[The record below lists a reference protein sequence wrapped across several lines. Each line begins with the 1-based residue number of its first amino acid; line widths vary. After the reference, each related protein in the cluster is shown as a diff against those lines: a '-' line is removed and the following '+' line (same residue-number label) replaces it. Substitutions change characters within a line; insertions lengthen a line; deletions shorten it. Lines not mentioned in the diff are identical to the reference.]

1 MGMNKDFLDYFGK
14 NFAGVEFTIDDLR
27 NDGYIMSLLEQEE
40 LEQSM
45 EENAFYL
52 RQMNVKEKEEEIDD
66 EFKEKKEGLEKELE
80 EQKETFKELN
90 DKEWESTTYTKK
102 NPLPIDYSEMD
113 QKELYYQQ
121 RFEQRLSIMLSM
133 IGMGGK
139 DNSLSEKNMNKSMAD
154 FMEFKSK
161 IGNLQFN

>member
-27 NDGYIMSLLEQEE
+27 NDGYIMSLLEQEQ

-52 RQMNVKEKEEEIDD
+52 RQMNVKEIDD

-80 EQKETFKELN
+80 EQKEKFKELN
-90 DKEWESTTYTKK
+90 DKEWVSTKYT
-102 NPLPIDYSEMD
+102 PSASQPIDYSEMD

-133 IGMGGK
+133 IGMGG
-139 DNSLSEKNMNKSMAD
+139 NALTLSEKNINKSMAD

-161 IGNLQFN
+161 IGDLQFN

>member
-1 MGMNKDFLDYFGK
+1 MNKDFLDYFGK

-27 NDGYIMSLLEQEE
+27 NDGYIMSLLEEEE
-40 LEQSM
+40 LVQSM
-45 EENAFYL
+45 EEKAFYL
-52 RQMNVKEKEEEIDD
+52 RQMNVKEKEEGEMND
-66 EFKEKKEGLEKELE
+66 EFKEKKEELEKELE

-90 DKEWESTTYTKK
+90 DKEWESITYTKAS
-102 NPLPIDYSEMD
+102 PLPVDYSEMD

-154 FMEFKSK
+154 FMELKSK
-161 IGNLQFN
+161 MGGLF

>member
-1 MGMNKDFLDYFGK
+1 MNKDFLNYFGK

-40 LEQSM
+40 LVQSM

-52 RQMNVKEKEEEIDD
+52 RQMNMKEIDD

-80 EQKETFKELN
+80 EQKEKFKELN
-90 DKEWESTTYTKK
+90 DKDWTSTTYSMS

-113 QKELYYQQ
+113 KKELYYQQ

-133 IGMGGK
+133 IGMGDK

-161 IGNLQFN
+161 IGDL

>member
-1 MGMNKDFLDYFGK
+1 MNKDFLNYFGK

-40 LEQSM
+40 LVQSM
-45 EENAFYL
+45 EENALYL
-52 RQMNVKEKEEEIDD
+52 RQMNVTEIDD

-90 DKEWESTTYTKK
+90 DKEWESTTYAKK

-133 IGMGGK
+133 IGMENK

-161 IGNLQFN
+161 VGDLQFN

>member
-1 MGMNKDFLDYFGK
+1 MNKDFLNYFGK

-40 LEQSM
+40 LVQSM

-52 RQMNVKEKEEEIDD
+52 RQMNVKEIDD

-80 EQKETFKELN
+80 EQKEKFKELN
-90 DKEWESTTYTKK
+90 DKDWTSTTYSMS

-113 QKELYYQQ
+113 KKELYYQQ

-133 IGMGGK
+133 IGMGDK

-161 IGNLQFN
+161 VGDIQFN

>member
-1 MGMNKDFLDYFGK
+1 MNKDFLDYFGK
-14 NFAGVEFTIDDLR
+14 NFAGEKFSIDDLR

-52 RQMNVKEKEEEIDD
+52 RQINVKEKEEELTD
-66 EFKEKKEGLEKELE
+66 EMKEKKEELEKELE
-80 EQKETFKELN
+80 EQKEKFKELN
-90 DKEWESTTYTKK
+90 DKEWVSTTYTKK

-133 IGMGGK
+133 IGMGGN
-139 DNSLSEKNMNKSMAD
+139 DTTLSEKNMNKSMAD

-161 IGNLQFN
+161 IGDLQFN

>member
-1 MGMNKDFLDYFGK
+1 MGMNKDFLNYFGK

-40 LEQSM
+40 LVQSM

-52 RQMNVKEKEEEIDD
+52 RQMNMKEIDD

-80 EQKETFKELN
+80 EQKEKFKELN
-90 DKEWESTTYTKK
+90 DKDWTSTTYSMS

-113 QKELYYQQ
+113 KKELYYQQ

-133 IGMGGK
+133 IGMGDK

-161 IGNLQFN
+161 IGDL

>member
-14 NFAGVEFTIDDLR
+14 NFAGVDFTMDDLK
-27 NDGYIMSLLEQEE
+27 NDGYIMSLLEQEQ

-45 EENAFYL
+45 EENAFFL
-52 RQMNVKEKEEEIDD
+52 RQMNAEEELTDEMKGKKEELEK
-66 EFKEKKEGLEKELE
+66 EFKE
-80 EQKETFKELN
+80 QKEKFKELS
-90 DKEWESTTYTKK
+90 DKDWKSTKYTTSASR
-102 NPLPIDYSEMD
+102 PIDYSEMD

-139 DNSLSEKNMNKSMAD
+139 ALTLSEKNVNKSMAD
-154 FMEFKSK
+154 FMALKSK
-161 IGNLQFN
+161 MGGLF

>member
-1 MGMNKDFLDYFGK
+1 MGMNKDFLNYFGK

-40 LEQSM
+40 LVQSM
-45 EENAFYL
+45 EENALYL
-52 RQMNVKEKEEEIDD
+52 RQMNVTEIDD

-90 DKEWESTTYTKK
+90 DKEWESTTYAKK

-133 IGMGGK
+133 IGMENK

-161 IGNLQFN
+161 VGDLQFN

>member
-1 MGMNKDFLDYFGK
+1 MGMNKDFLNYFGK

-40 LEQSM
+40 LVQSM

-52 RQMNVKEKEEEIDD
+52 RQMNVKEIDD

-80 EQKETFKELN
+80 EQKEKFKELN
-90 DKEWESTTYTKK
+90 DKDWTSTTYSMS

-113 QKELYYQQ
+113 KKELYYQQ

-133 IGMGGK
+133 IGMGDK

-161 IGNLQFN
+161 IGDL

>member
-40 LEQSM
+40 LVQSM

-52 RQMNVKEKEEEIDD
+52 RQMNMKEIDD

-80 EQKETFKELN
+80 EQKEKFKELN
-90 DKEWESTTYTKK
+90 DKDWTSTTYSMS

-113 QKELYYQQ
+113 KKELYYQQ

-133 IGMGGK
+133 IGMGDK

-161 IGNLQFN
+161 IGDL

>member
-1 MGMNKDFLDYFGK
+1 MNKDFLNYFGK

-40 LEQSM
+40 LVQSM

-52 RQMNVKEKEEEIDD
+52 RQMNVKEIDD

-80 EQKETFKELN
+80 EQKEKFKELN
-90 DKEWESTTYTKK
+90 DKDWTSTTYSMS

-113 QKELYYQQ
+113 KKELYYQQ

-133 IGMGGK
+133 IGMGDK

-161 IGNLQFN
+161 IGDL

>member
-1 MGMNKDFLDYFGK
+1 MNKDFLNYFGK

-40 LEQSM
+40 LVQSM

-52 RQMNVKEKEEEIDD
+52 RQMNVKEIDD

-80 EQKETFKELN
+80 EQKEKFKELN
-90 DKEWESTTYTKK
+90 DKDWTSTTYT
-102 NPLPIDYSEMD
+102 PSASQPIDYSEMD
-113 QKELYYQQ
+113 KKELYYQQ

-161 IGNLQFN
+161 IGDLQFN

>member
-52 RQMNVKEKEEEIDD
+52 RQMNVKEKEEEMND
-66 EFKEKKEGLEKELE
+66 EFKEKKEELEKELE

-102 NPLPIDYSEMD
+102 NPLPIDYSEMEK
-113 QKELYYQQ
+113 KELYYQQ

-139 DNSLSEKNMNKSMAD
+139 DTTLSEKNMNKSMET
-154 FMEFKSK
+154 FMKLQNK
-161 IGNLQFN
+161 IGDLQLS